1 MCGKNS
7 NHVRIATSYIGSLPR
22 VREKRI
28 LTADRHKGLRI
39 TPACA
44 GKTVRLFSFSEILRD
59 HSRVCGKNLAISSTL
74 PARPGSL
81 PRVREKPALRGSA
94 RTCFG
99 ITPACAGKTVR
110 RSLPRLKVQ
119 DHSRVCGKNNVTIL
133 EFGFTPGSL
142 PRVREKLDKNLWV
155 VMYSRITPACAGKTR

>member
-1 MCGKNS
+1 M
-7 NHVRIATSYIGSLPR
+7 
-22 VREKRI
+22 REKLFDYSVSARYY
-28 LTADRHKGLRI
+28 GI

-44 GKTVRLFSFSEILRD
+44 GKTKADQFANIVGRD

-155 VMYSRITPACAGKTR
+155 VMYSRITPACAGKTLLLQKKMEKLTDHSRECGN